1 MASITKTAKGYR
13 AQVYVRGQRD
23 SECFPTKREA
33 VNWSAQRENEL
44 RDSRPAGERHTLAD
58 AMRRYGEEVTPHKRG
73 RRWEYL
79 RIDSLPKIPQFPHDI
94 PLADLTPEHFGA
106 WRNERLKQVAPGT
119 VLREFSFL
127 SAVLETA
134 RREWRW
140 IPSNPIRDVK
150 KPAEPDH
157 REVTITRPQIKAMLR
172 SMGYKAGE
180 CRTVAQAVAH
190 AFLVALRTGMRAGE
204 LCALTWGDV
213 HPGYC
218 RIKAVE
224 IGAGKTGKRDV
235 PLTPKAERLIATM
248 RGYDPLL
255 VFGLKSNSLD
265 ANFRKYRQ
273 RAGLEG
279 FTFHD
284 TRHTAATWMAQRVH
298 ALDLCKVMGWK
309 NASQALTYY
318 NPKASDI
325 AMRLTGGRSQ

>member
-1 MASITKTAKGYR
+1 MASITKSSKGYR

-23 SECFPTKREA
+23 SASFPTRREA
-33 VNWSAQRENEL
+33 VNWAAQRENEL
-44 RDSRPAGERHTLAD
+44 RDNRPAGERHTLID
-58 AMRRYGEEVTPHKRG
+58 ALRRYGEEVTPHKRG
-73 RRWEYL
+73 RQWEYL
-79 RIDSLPKIPQFPHDI
+79 RIESMTRNPDLPINLPI
-94 PLADLTPEHFGA
+94 SELTPEHFA
-106 WRNERLKQVAPGT
+106 AYRNSRLKQVAPGT

-140 IPSNPIRDVK
+140 LPSNPIRDVK

-157 REVTITRPQIKAMLR
+157 REVIITRPQIKAMLR
-172 SMGYKAGE
+172 SMGYRKGE
-180 CRTVAQAVAH
+180 CKGVAQAVAH
-190 AFLVALRTGMRAGE
+190 AFLFALRTGMRAGE
-204 LCALTWGDV
+204 ICALKWSDV
-213 HPGYC
+213 YPGYC
-218 RIKAVE
+218 RIRATD

-235 PLTPKAERLIATM
+235 PLTPKAERIIADM
-248 RGYDPLL
+248 RGYDPEF
-255 VFGLKSNSLD
+255 VMGIKSTSLD

-284 TRHTAATWMAQRVH
+284 SRHTAATWMAQKIH

-318 NPKASDI
+318 NPKAEDI
-325 AMRLTGGRSQ
+325 AMRLVAGQSR